1 MFRRLIFICLLM
13 MMGWINSAAAQ
24 DIRVAVVNGQ
34 YSAEISCDDEI
45 TVYNKDS
52 GTETVLP
59 QGKYFLHVKKGVL
72 TVDDRSLGNSISI
85 KNKKD
90 GTLLVNKKD
99 YRGSISAEV
108 VDNKLLIVDAVELEE
123 YLCNVLPGKVMPIWP
138 DEAIKAQAVAART
151 YAVYMMEQHKNSAF
165 DISSNDKELFYQG
178 MDKANDKI
186 SPLIKATKGEI
197 LLYNNRPIKAVTTSS
212 TGGRTESAVSA
223 WGKALPYLQS
233 VEDYDQDCPDFNW
246 EYKISPILLQTLLEQ
261 NGYAV
266 GKINSLRLSGFE
278 SKSNDR
284 TESGRVKFIVVSGD
298 NGSCQIDGYELM
310 RILSLNSNFFT
321 VSVSTPIPDNLE
333 VPIENY
339 YGMEIG
345 RKDIDIKIGDKKS
358 TVWKDIN
365 EKYHL
370 LSGGKDEKIIF
381 SGHGKGDGLGL
392 SIWGAKGMAD
402 ASARNDYRLILKH
415 YYPNSILRKIN
426 K

>member
-1 MFRRLIFICLLM
+1 MLRRLICICLLM

-90 GTLLVNKKD
+90 GILLVNKKD

-108 VDNKLLIVDAVELEE
+108 VDNKLLIVDAVELEA

-151 YAVYMMEQHKNSAF
+151 YAAYMMERHKNNAF
-165 DISSNDKELFYQG
+165 DIRSNDKELFYQG
-178 MDKANDKI
+178 MDKASDKI
-186 SPLIKATKGEI
+186 SPLIKATEGEV
-197 LLYNNRPIKAVTTSS
+197 LLYHNRPIKAVTTSS
-212 TGGRTESAVSA
+212 TGGRTESAAAA
-223 WGKALPYLQS
+223 WGKAVPYLQS

-261 NGYAV
+261 NGYDV
-266 GKINSLRLSGFE
+266 GKINSLRLSRLGA
-278 SKSNDR
+278 KSSDR
-284 TESGRVKFIVVSGD
+284 TDSGRVKFIVVSGD

-310 RILSLNSNFFT
+310 RILSLNSNFFE
-321 VSVSTPIPDNLE
+321 VSVSTPVPDNLE

-370 LSGGKDEKIIF
+370 LSGGKDEMIIF

-402 ASARNDYRLILKH
+402 ASANTDYRLILKH